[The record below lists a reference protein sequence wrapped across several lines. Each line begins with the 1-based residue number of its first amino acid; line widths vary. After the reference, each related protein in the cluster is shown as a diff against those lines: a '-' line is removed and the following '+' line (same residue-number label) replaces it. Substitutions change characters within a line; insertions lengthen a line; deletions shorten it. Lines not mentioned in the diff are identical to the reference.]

1 LENEKDQLEA
11 EIVNLKNPV
20 EDQLKII
27 EEMNQKD
34 NSSQKEISRLK
45 GVL

>member
-1 LENEKDQLEA
+1 LENEKGQLEA

-20 EDQLKII
+20 EDQLKKI

-34 NSSQKEISRLK
+34 NSSQREISR
-45 GVL
+45 

>member
-1 LENEKDQLEA
+1 MEKKKGQLEA
-11 EIVNLKNPV
+11 EIDNFKNSV
-20 EDQLKII
+20 EDQLKKI

-34 NSSQKEISRLK
+34 SSSQREISRLK